1 MSSIWRRRCSA
12 ADAVFFFPSKAL
24 SLSPTLSPFNL
35 TPSTPSTAQKQ
46 VSAWRSRGRLPLGVD
61 ATAAFVEAEIE

>member
-1 MSSIWRRRCSA
+1 MSSIRRRRCSA
-12 ADAVFFFPSKAL
+12 ADAVFFSLRKP

-46 VSAWRSRGRLPLGVD
+46 VSVWRSRGRLPLGVD